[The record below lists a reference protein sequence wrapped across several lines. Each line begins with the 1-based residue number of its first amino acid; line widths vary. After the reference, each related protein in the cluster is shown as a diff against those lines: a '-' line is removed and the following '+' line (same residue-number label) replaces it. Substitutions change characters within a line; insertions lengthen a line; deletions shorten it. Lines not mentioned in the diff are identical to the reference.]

1 MNLIYYFI
9 TVAILLVNIAGIT
22 LYMARWLPT
31 FALARAAGILFLC
44 TVFFFIEHFIGF
56 GKLTWLWPITTMTAI
71 VFLYIERNKR
81 CTSAFWRAELVFL
94 IAFAYGF
101 AWKWSFPIIYPT
113 SERIT
118 DLYFIGNYL
127 PGQTL
132 PPLDNWFP
140 PNRFDFYYAFQH
152 YAAAL
157 MGRILG
163 FGPGLTYNLAFALLM
178 ALPITLAWDFTAN
191 FLNRPWQ
198 RWLIIVTF
206 VIGGTGAT
214 PFVHLCFDAPKD
226 RTEQQKID
234 AMGDNLWANQRFIGG
249 FDQLLNNN
257 LGNKLF
263 PKMAKPDWEP
273 RELPLEGFG
282 YQYFV
287 GDYHPPLG
295 GFFLL
300 LVVLASIGVL
310 EKNRCFQKRG
320 VEEESLVIDD
330 ISQQP
335 EQLLLSKDNSFTL
348 QMLMAFTVPLMIA
361 VNTWVFPLQGAL
373 VFGWV
378 IWQYLNK
385 TPPNWKALLLGGG
398 LSLVLLYPFL
408 TAFVG
413 NAIPTPIKWVQL
425 QDHTPLAGFLAMHWP
440 LLIFGGLSLF
450 VRGIGRTALLF
461 AVIFLGLLLISEYI
475 YVDDPTGDKSERTN
489 TVMKW
494 WGWIWTGGLVT
505 LSTML
510 LASRIRWIQGVTV
523 LILLVINWYLID
535 VANYWFYTDK
545 SAAGKLAAHS
555 FYTQDLIVRDMF
567 GFLEKA
573 PYGIVLENN
582 YGGSFTDS
590 GIYSAFAVKPT
601 LLGWPMH
608 LLTWHTSIGQ
618 AWILKDQIIKFY
630 TGELPNSADWLLAN
644 HVDYIIWNGRDALQA
659 NAWQNI
665 SKAIDKRYNWHE
677 FNSDPNQHIGIWLSR
692 KVAD

>member
-1 MNLIYYFI
+1 
-9 TVAILLVNIAGIT
+9 
-22 LYMARWLPT
+22 
-31 FALARAAGILFLC
+31 
-44 TVFFFIEHFIGF
+44 
-56 GKLTWLWPITTMTAI
+56 
-71 VFLYIERNKR
+71 
-81 CTSAFWRAELVFL
+81 
-94 IAFAYGF
+94 
-101 AWKWSFPIIYPT
+101 
-113 SERIT
+113 
-118 DLYFIGNYL
+118 
-127 PGQTL
+127 
-132 PPLDNWFP
+132 
-140 PNRFDFYYAFQH
+140 
-152 YAAAL
+152 

-163 FGPGLTYNLAFALLM
+163 FGPGLTYNFSFALLM

-206 VIGGTGAT
+206 IIGGTGAT
-214 PFVHLCFDAPKD
+214 PFVHLCYDAPKD

-234 AMGDNLWANQRFIGG
+234 AMGDALWANQRFIGG
-249 FDQLLNNN
+249 FDQLLNTE

-310 EKNRCFQKRG
+310 EKNSCFQKRG
-320 VEEESLVIDD
+320 VEEESFVIDK

-361 VNTWVFPLQGAL
+361 VNTWAFPLQGAL

-378 IWQYLNK
+378 IWGYLNK

-398 LSLVLLYPFL
+398 ASLVLLYPFL
-408 TAFVG
+408 TAFAG

-425 QDHTPLAGFLAMHWP
+425 QDHTPLAGFLALHWP
-440 LLIFGGLSLF
+440 LLIFGGLSF
-450 VRGIGRTALLF
+450 FARGVRKTALLF

-505 LSTML
+505 LSTLL
-510 LASRIRWIQGVTV
+510 LASRIRWIQGLTV

-535 VANYWFYTDK
+535 VANYWFYTNK
-545 SAAGKLAAHS
+545 SDAGKLVAHS
-555 FYTQDLIVRDMF
+555 FYTQDPIVRDMF

-582 YGGSFTDS
+582 YGDSFTDS

-630 TGELPNSADWLLAN
+630 KGELPDSANWLVAN

-665 SKAIDKRYNWHE
+665 NTSIEKRYDWHE
-677 FNSDPNQHIGIWLSR
+677 FHSDPNQHIGIWLRR
-692 KVAD
+692 KVTN